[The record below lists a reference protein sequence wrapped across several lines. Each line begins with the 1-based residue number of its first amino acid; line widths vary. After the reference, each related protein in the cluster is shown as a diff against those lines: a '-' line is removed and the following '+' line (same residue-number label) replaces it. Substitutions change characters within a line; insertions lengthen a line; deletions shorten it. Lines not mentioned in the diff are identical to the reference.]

1 MFRYKTRLIGAF
13 ILLLSH
19 GIFAAEKPAAPTL
32 AEVKVEGA
40 YINVPLPGKQST
52 AGFFTLHNRSDKDI
66 ALVAVQ
72 SDLADPI
79 ELHSHSH
86 EGGMMKMRR
95 EQQVVIPANAR
106 VTFASGGYHLMFF
119 NVSRT
124 IRTGDEV
131 ELKLIFD
138 GNQHYPV
145 TAQVKSLFDQ
155 KHH

>member
-1 MFRYKTRLIGAF
+1 MFTFKAKLVGALILF
-13 ILLLSH
+13 LSH
-19 GIFAAEKPAAPTL
+19 EVFAAEKSASPTL
-32 AEVKVEGA
+32 ADVDVEGA
-40 YINVPLPGKQST
+40 YINVPLPGKRST

-72 SDLADPI
+72 SNLADRI
-79 ELHSHSH
+79 ELHRHSH

-95 EQQVVIPANAR
+95 EQQVIVPAHTR
-106 VTFASGGYHLMFF
+106 VTFTSGAYHLMFF
-119 NVSRT
+119 NLLRE

-131 ELKLIFD
+131 EITLIFEGD
-138 GNQHYPV
+138 QRYPV